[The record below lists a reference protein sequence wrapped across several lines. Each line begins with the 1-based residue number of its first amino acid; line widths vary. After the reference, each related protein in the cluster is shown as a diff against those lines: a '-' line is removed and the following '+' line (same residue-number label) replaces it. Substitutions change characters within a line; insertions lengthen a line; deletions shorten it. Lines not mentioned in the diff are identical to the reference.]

1 MTSVRDPDG
10 DDRHRRGGDPVNPQS
25 QRGVRAARGH
35 VRDASKPSHGSRLS
49 TRSWDVRPPHL
60 TTDLVPDVALEC
72 GWGRLIFGQTFAT
85 HDDLVKT
92 VSEEEAGRRDICLYV
107 REPHVLVARAP
118 QELFIDP
125 SHTYRMWLHQH
136 RAARDPVRGVIVR
149 DMRSQSDADAV
160 NRIYTAAGMVTAPAE
175 VLWANQRTATFTYL
189 VAEDADTG
197 EVIGT
202 VTGVDHRLAFND
214 PEDGTSLWC
223 LAVDPQTTRPGVGKA
238 LVGTLLDRFK
248 ARGRAYLD
256 LSVVHD
262 NEPAIGLYEK
272 LGFVRVPVFCVK
284 RKNPINER
292 LFAAAP
298 AERLDDLNPYARIIA
313 DEALRRGISVEVLD
327 AESGLLQL
335 THGGRSVQ
343 TRESLSELTTAV
355 AMSKCDD
362 KRLTNRLLAEA
373 GLRVPRG
380 ALASGDTEDEVLL
393 EELGELVVK
402 PARGEQGQGITV
414 GVTSVDE
421 LREAIR
427 RAETYCP
434 NVLLEECV
442 SGQDLRI
449 VVIGHHVVAAAIRRP
464 ATVIGT
470 GEHSVREL
478 IESTSRRRSAATGG
492 ESAIPMDEVT
502 EKACIDNGYALDD
515 VLPEGEELEVRR
527 TANLHTGGTIHDVTQ
542 RLHPALAE
550 AAVRASQKLDIPVV
564 GLDLL
569 VPDVS
574 RDEYVFIEANERP
587 GLANHEPQ
595 PTAEK
600 FIDLL
605 FPATRALPRGW
616 EPGAVGADHAAAGS
630 E

>member
-1 MTSVRDPDG
+1 M
-10 DDRHRRGGDPVNPQS
+10 NPTHE
-25 QRGVRAARGH
+25 RGVRAARGH
-35 VRDASKPSHGSRLS
+35 VRDASKPNHGAGLS

-60 TTDLVPDVALEC
+60 TADLEAEVTLEC
-72 GWGRLIFGQTFAT
+72 GWGRLIFGQTFAS
-85 HDDLVKT
+85 HEALVRT
-92 VSEEEAGRRDICLYV
+92 VADEEPGRRDICLYV
-107 REPHVLVARAP
+107 REPHVLVAHAP

-125 SHTYRMWLHQH
+125 SHTYRKWLHQH
-136 RAARDPVRGVIVR
+136 RAARDPVRGVVVR
-149 DMRSQSDADAV
+149 DLRSERDADAV
-160 NRIYTAAGMVTAPAE
+160 NRIYTAAGMVVAPAE
-175 VLWANQRTATFTYL
+175 VLWANQRTSTFTYL

-197 EVIGT
+197 EIIGT
-202 VTGVDHRLAFND
+202 VTGVDHRVAFND

-223 LAVDPQTTRPGVGKA
+223 LAVDPQSPRPGVGRA
-238 LVGTLLDRFK
+238 LVSTLLDRFK

-292 LFAAAP
+292 LFSAAP
-298 AERLDDLNPYARIIA
+298 AERLDDLNPYARLLA

-327 AESGLLQL
+327 AESGLMQL

-343 TRESLSELTTAV
+343 TRESLSELTSAV

-362 KRLTNRLLAEA
+362 KRLTNRLFVEA

-380 ALASGDTEDEVLL
+380 AVATDGPQDEVLL
-393 EELGELVVK
+393 EELGQLVVK

-414 GVTSVDE
+414 GVHTVEE

-427 RAETYCP
+427 LARTYCP

-442 SGQDLRI
+442 TGRDLRI
-449 VVIGHHVVAAAIRRP
+449 VVIGHQVVAAAIRRP
-464 ATVIGT
+464 ATVVGT
-470 GEHSVREL
+470 GRHTVREL
-478 IESTSRRRSAATGG
+478 IESTSRRRAAATSG
-492 ESAIPMDEVT
+492 ESEIPLDAVT
-502 EKACIDNGYALDD
+502 EKACADNGFAFDD
-515 VLPEGEELEVRR
+515 VLPKGEELEVRR
-527 TANLHTGGTIHDVTQ
+527 TANLHTGGTIHDVTEK
-542 RLHPALAE
+542 LHPTLAD
-550 AAVRASQKLDIPVV
+550 AAVRASRKLDIPVV
-564 GLDLL
+564 GLDML

-574 RDEYVFIEANERP
+574 GEQYVFIEANERP

-595 PTAEK
+595 PTAQK

-605 FPATRALPRGW
+605 FPATRPLPRGW
-616 EPGAVGADHAAAGS
+616 EPAGPSTDHRAAD
-630 E
+630 EEE